1 MRLFGRRGAQ
11 RIGASLAFAARGD
24 FVDGSRRKLANLFCN
39 GESPNIQSPENNSGN
54 STGKK
59 TPGGAG
65 THTGHTRDTRAHTG
79 TRITQTN
86 LTKPIQ

>member
-24 FVDGSRRKLANLFCN
+24 FVDGSRRKLANLFCSESLQTYSTRKIIPETVPVKRHR
-39 GESPNIQSPENNSGN
+39 GES
-54 STGKK
+54 
-59 TPGGAG
+59 
-65 THTGHTRDTRAHTG
+65 GHTRDTRAHTG